1 MQSGWFIKTVVFS
14 NRLIDLF
21 LNKNNMNF
29 FMRRYLFSIIIPGI
43 CFFIATPTIAAEK
56 QNHLISAQQQLT
68 ALENQYGGRIGLYA
82 LDTANNIKIEY
93 HANERFPMYCT
104 AKMMGVSAILKKS
117 MSDKQLLQENVKY
130 TKQDLIEWSPI
141 TKQHVPDGMTVSQLC
156 KATITV
162 SDNTA
167 MNLLLKKIGGPKA
180 LDLFARSIGND
191 KFNLKSWWPNEATWQ
206 WGEMRDTATPE
217 SMGKSLQ
224 KVVLGNVLASSQREM
239 LLAWLKGNTVGD
251 ARIRAGVP
259 QGWSVADKTGT
270 GFYDGGMG
278 DIGIIW
284 PPKCKPI
291 VLAIYYKKNQ
301 KDAPKQQQIIAS
313 ATRIVLNQ
321 FAKTD
326 QCVAKQL

>member
-1 MQSGWFIKTVVFS
+1 
-14 NRLIDLF
+14 
-21 LNKNNMNF
+21 MNF
-29 FMRRYLFSIIIPGI
+29 FSHKYLISLTALFAIY
-43 CFFIATPTIAAEK
+43 FFIPTLTIAATQ
-56 QNHLISAQQQLT
+56 QNQSISAQRQLA
-68 ALENQYGGRIGLYA
+68 ALEGQYGGRIGLYA
-82 LDTANNIKIEY
+82 LDTANNTKIEY
-93 HANERFPMYCT
+93 HANERFPVYCT

-117 MSDKQLLQENVKY
+117 MSDKQLLQENIKY
-130 TKQDLIEWSPI
+130 KKQDLIEWSPI
-141 TKQHVPDGMTVSQLC
+141 TKQHVSDGMTVSQLC

-180 LDLFARSIGND
+180 LDVFTRSIGND
-191 KFNLKSWWPNEATWQ
+191 KFNLKSWWPNEAKWQ
-206 WGEMRDTATPE
+206 WGEIGDTATPKA
-217 SMGKSLQ
+217 MGKSL
-224 KVVLGNVLASSQREM
+224 KKLVLENVLASRQRE
-239 LLAWLKGNTVGD
+239 LLIAWLKGNKVGN

-259 QGWSVADKTGT
+259 QGWSIADKTGT

-301 KDAPKQQQIIAS
+301 KDAPKQQEIIAS
-313 ATRIVLNQ
+313 ATRIALGA

-326 QCVAKQL
+326 QCIAKQL